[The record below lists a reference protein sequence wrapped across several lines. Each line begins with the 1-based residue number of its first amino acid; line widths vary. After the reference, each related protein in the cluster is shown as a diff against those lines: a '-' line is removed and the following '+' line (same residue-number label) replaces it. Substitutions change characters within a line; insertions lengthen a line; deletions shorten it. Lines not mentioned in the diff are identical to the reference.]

1 MQRHSSNMKIL
12 FIEPCFV
19 NFGGYFRAYNICSNL
34 AKKKIKV
41 DLLCAS
47 RNPFQFHIKKTQYNK
62 YFTLYELPRF
72 QYHFFLNGRILRGL
86 LAAMFGLIGGY
97 DIIHAA
103 VPVQLES
110 NIPAFILKFFGK
122 KVVMDWDDYW
132 EGSTI
137 YGNIEIMKKY
147 VAFCEQKAPGY
158 FKNMVVVSEFLKQKA
173 INRGAT
179 HVLKLI
185 NAVNKQQFTVHK
197 RVESRKKLGLSQN
210 DRYLITFGNTYI
222 NNRAL
227 LLFKV
232 FERILQKEPDVK
244 LLFNLDAKK
253 IIEEEKIES
262 KINMNILKNI
272 ITVGNIPQDDQGY
285 YLAAADAVIFI
296 MPDTDAERACYPIR
310 IGSYINGESIL
321 ILNDINSEASN
332 SLKPYNC
339 AIIDTDLKRLADHAV
354 HYLNDE
360 QLQKTMHRNVLKA
373 KDLMSWET
381 KIDDL
386 ITFYKSI

>member
-1 MQRHSSNMKIL
+1 MKIL

-34 AKKKIKV
+34 AKKKVKV

-47 RNPFQFHIKKTQYNK
+47 QNPFQFYIKKTVYNN
-62 YFTLYELPRF
+62 YFTRYELPRY
-72 QYHFFLNGRILRGL
+72 QYHFFLNGRILRGFI
-86 LAAMFGLIGGY
+86 AAIFGLLGGY
-97 DIIHAA
+97 DVIHAA
-103 VPVQLES
+103 VPVQLEA
-110 NIPAFILKFFGK
+110 NIPAFILKLFGK

-137 YGNIEIMKKY
+137 YGNFEIMKKY
-147 VAFCEQKAPGY
+147 VAFCEQKAPGF
-158 FKNMVVVSEFLKQKA
+158 FKNMVVVSDYLKTKA
-173 INRGAT
+173 EKRGAV

-185 NAVNKQQFTVHK
+185 NAVNKEQFKVQK
-197 RVESRKKLGLSQN
+197 RTESRKKLGLSPN
-210 DRYLITFGNTYI
+210 GIYLITFGNTYI

-227 LLFKV
+227 MLFKV
-232 FERILQKEPDVK
+232 FERILQKNPEVK

-253 IIEEEKIES
+253 IVQEEKIEK
-262 KINMNILKNI
+262 KINMKILKNI
-272 ITVGNIPQDDQGY
+272 ITVGQIPQEDQGY

-310 IGSYINGESIL
+310 IGSYINGEAVL

-339 AIIDTDLKRLADHAV
+339 AIIDNNILHLADTASDF
-354 HYLNDE
+354 LNNNA
-360 QLQKTMHRNVLKA
+360 LQKKMKANVIRA
-373 KDLMSWET
+373 KELLSWER

-386 ITFYKSI
+386 IMFYKTI